1 MGQGSLAGAGE
12 GGRGS
17 PTVTVG
23 PAEPPEPPSNNRA
36 GLPAQPCRWR
46 PYNNNN
52 NNNNKQQGC

>member
-1 MGQGSLAGAGE
+1 MGQGSLVGVGE

-23 PAEPPEPPSNNRA
+23 PAEPPEPPSNHRA
-36 GLPAQPCRWR
+36 GFPARAHSWQP
-46 PYNNNN
+46 YNN